1 MSPRDFIRACHFP
14 KSEIYIYSRR
24 FIYVTFRARVGQIY
38 IYLYEC
44 LRRGFQPIFRLAPCV
59 IFSSPFFPVPLSP
72 FFFIHTTRHC
82 RNELY
87 GFSNETSDRYR
98 RVSRD
103 NFSFSSLFLSFYPNE
118 RNTHVRTLRNAAAD
132 ASMLRKIVYF
142 RRYAPS
148 ESPKWKIFICCL

>member
-72 FFFIHTTRHC
+72 FFFYSHHSPLQER
-82 RNELY
+82 ELY

-103 NFSFSSLFLSFYPNE
+103 NFSFSSLFLSK
-118 RNTHVRTLRNAAAD
+118 RMQHARSHAAKRSRRCIHA
-132 ASMLRKIVYF
+132 KIVYF
-142 RRYAPS
+142 RRYALAPS
-148 ESPKWKIFICCL
+148 ESPEWKIFMCCL